1 MGNRCHCNIISFGH
15 MNLYLLL
22 IPLGAVLTVGIES
35 IIFNSEKL
43 GRRKGGEQQHP
54 IIITINYALGLCL
67 SFIPFIISKVRSK
80 RINKSN
86 ISPVD
91 KVMNKYNINNEISK
105 KKKLLWILLSSVLDF
120 IAKVVYY
127 YNWIDSEAYLTF
139 WATNL
144 ILMSLLSYF
153 LLKTK
158 LYKHHYISIGSI
170 AVLGIVSNI
179 VWGYF
184 TPAMIKKNYLG
195 YIMYFLA
202 ESISYILYVLYKF
215 FMIKKY
221 IKSYAI
227 LFFQGLVELILG
239 IIFLFIATKYI
250 NSFEN
255 YEEYFQNLNGKE
267 IAFFIT
273 LMIIHFLTYLTIF
286 IIIDIFTPFHI
297 FLLNIISKVIIS
309 FFNTDIWRQK
319 AEFSVY
325 LIFLIISIFMIL
337 IYIEIIQLNFWG
349 LSFMTKKSIEERA
362 KLDAIN
368 SILNINNDEN
378 DNNNDKDNE
387 SSFKNNE
394 PDSNMI
400 TVSGYTFE
408 LRNINKENLIQL
420 LPSDNDE

>member
-1 MGNRCHCNIISFGH
+1 M
-15 MNLYLLL
+15 
-22 IPLGAVLTVGIES
+22 
-35 IIFNSEKL
+35 
-43 GRRKGGEQQHP
+43 
-54 IIITINYALGLCL
+54 
-67 SFIPFIISKVRSK
+67 
-80 RINKSN
+80 
-86 ISPVD
+86 
-91 KVMNKYNINNEISK
+91 
-105 KKKLLWILLSSVLDF
+105 SSVLDF

-273 LMIIHFLTYLTIF
+273 LMIIHFLAYLTIF

-378 DNNNDKDNE
+378 DNNNDKDND
-387 SSFKNNE
+387 SSIKNNE
-394 PDSNMI
+394 PDSNKI